1 MRTGFIILLVLLI
14 LSGAYSATI
23 TGEVVEWYTFDKLNN
38 VIVEINTVPLQRDIT
53 TNGEYSFEVGFGE
66 YVISAEYYDGDE
78 LVYSDLQEIVV
89 TQEGNFV
96 VDLLMFPPL
105 DNIEDELGA
114 IDFNGIEVVPEES
127 ELTEN
132 EDYSDIVGIGIIVFA
147 VIFGIIVLFVLL
159 KSDVLS
165 HTKKEEKSAETE
177 ELDEYAEEVLAL
189 LRRRGNRLTQKE
201 IRDEIQGIGE
211 AKISLIIT
219 ELEAAGKVKKIK
231 KGRGNIIV
239 LKK

>member
-1 MRTGFIILLVLLI
+1 MRTGFVILLI
-14 LSGAYSATI
+14 LFIFSGVYSATI
-23 TGEVVEWYTFDKLNN
+23 TGEVVEWYTFDKLDN
-38 VIVEINTVPLQRDIT
+38 VIVEIDTVPLQRDIT

-66 YVISAEYYDGDE
+66 YVISAEYYNGDE

-96 VDLLMFPPL
+96 VDLLMFPSL
-105 DNIEDELGA
+105 DSIEDELEA
-114 IDFNGIEVVPEES
+114 IDFNGIEVIPEES

-132 EDYSDIVGIGIIVFA
+132 EDYSDIVGIGIVVFA
-147 VIFGIIVLFVLL
+147 VVFGIIVLFVLL

-165 HTKKEEKSAETE
+165 HTKKEEKE
-177 ELDEYAEEVLAL
+177 EDLDEYAEEVLAL